1 MSTRRKS
8 FIAVIASLGLVLGTA
23 LSGPAFA
30 NPNYPSAAE
39 VAAAQANVTDKQ
51 NMIVRIE
58 NLIADLA
65 VKALSLFMD
74 EKSAEMMLG

>member
-8 FIAVIASLGLVLGTA
+8 FIAVIASLGLVLGAA

-39 VAAAQANVTDKQ
+39 VAAAKANVTSKQ

-58 NLIADLA
+58 KLIADLEDQLEPLNREA
-65 VKALSLFMD
+65 AGSCF
-74 EKSAEMMLG
+74 